1 VEEVFNEEEVK
12 EVIRLIHF
20 LKEMNIPFL
29 EDSDKIKI
37 MGQILEMDLY
47 IREVILKPIN
57 GNVLKIEYLGRSLII
72 NVGERKEMIKI
83 DAIIT
88 YKNGNLIISY

>member
-1 VEEVFNEEEVK
+1 MLSQEETK

-20 LKEMNIPFL
+20 LKELNIPFI

-47 IREVILKPIN
+47 IREVTIKPIN
-57 GNVLKIEYLGRSLII
+57 GNILIIEYLGRSLIFI
-72 NVGERKEMIKI
+72 VGERKETINI
-83 DAIIT
+83 DAVLK
-88 YKNGNLIISY
+88 YKNGYLIISY